1 MKEMKEEMRIR
12 DEQLR
17 EELRWRDENQA
28 AENKKIEENLVAL
41 IQQRD
46 KWKEELA

>member
-1 MKEMKEEMRIR
+1 MRIR

-17 EELRWRDENQA
+17 EKLRWRDNNQA

-41 IQQRD
+41 IQ
-46 KWKEELA
+46 